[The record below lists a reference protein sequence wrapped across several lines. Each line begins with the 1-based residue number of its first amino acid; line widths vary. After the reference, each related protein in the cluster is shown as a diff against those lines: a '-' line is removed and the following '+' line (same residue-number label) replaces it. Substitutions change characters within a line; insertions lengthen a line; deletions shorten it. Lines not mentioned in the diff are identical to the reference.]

1 MSSGKVLRRC
11 FDCGRN
17 FYGGPYGAEGCGDY
31 IRCVDCANKF
41 IENAILKADKKDE
54 AEIDYK
60 DFYKRFAQGEQNIKI
75 VNNRIEEEQ
84 VTYYWQENDTYNFIL
99 PILQKYKQKIDLM
112 GEDAVYGKG
121 GFIAQLEPL
130 QRAYNKV
137 MRKQME
143 IINKINLTPLAVE
156 DGSVDIDAIEEEG
169 LNPGRVLVYRQG
181 AKQPQYMNVG
191 LEEYHCLEDMRKH
204 IMSMLNWLIDL
215 YLDED
220 FNIEQYIL

>member
-1 MSSGKVLRRC
+1 MSNAGKVLHTCTR
-11 FDCGRN
+11 CGRN
-17 FYGGPYGAEGCGDY
+17 YYGEPLKLEDYGCALLCK
-31 IRCVDCANKF
+31 DCEAIHNEE
-41 IENAILKADKKDE
+41 IEQSQV
-54 AEIDYK
+54 DYK
-60 DFYKRFAQGEQNIKI
+60 DFYKRFAQGEQNLKI

-99 PILQKYKQKIDLM
+99 PILQKYKSKIDLM
-112 GEDAVYGKG
+112 SEDAVYGKG

-169 LNPGRVLVYRQG
+169 LNPGKILVYRQG
-181 AKQPQYMNVG
+181 AKQPQYMSVG

>member
-1 MSSGKVLRRC
+1 MSNAGKVLHTCTR
-11 FDCGRN
+11 CGRN
-17 FYGGPYGAEGCGDY
+17 YYGEPLNLEDY
-31 IRCVDCANKF
+31 DCALLCKDCEAIHNEE
-41 IENAILKADKKDE
+41 IEQSQV
-54 AEIDYK
+54 DYK
-60 DFYKRFAQGEQNIKI
+60 DFYKRFAQGEQNLKI

-99 PILQKYKQKIDLM
+99 PILQKYKSKIDLM
-112 GEDAVYGKG
+112 GEDVVYGKG

-169 LNPGRVLVYRQG
+169 LNPGKILVYRQG
-181 AKQPQYMNVG
+181 AKQPQYMSVG
-191 LEEYHCLEDMRKH
+191 LEEYRCLEDMRKH